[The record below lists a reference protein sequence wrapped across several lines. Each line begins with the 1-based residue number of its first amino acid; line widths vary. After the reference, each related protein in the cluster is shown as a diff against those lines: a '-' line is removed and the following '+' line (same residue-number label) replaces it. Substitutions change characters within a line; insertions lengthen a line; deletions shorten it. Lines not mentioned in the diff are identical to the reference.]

1 MTADFTSPNRP
12 STLTLGHSPDPD
24 DAFMFYALAEGLV
37 DTKGWQF
44 EHILQD
50 IQTLNERAT
59 RGELHVS
66 AISIHAY
73 AYVLD
78 KYALLPSGAS
88 MGDGYGPLLVASRG
102 KALPDL
108 SDDLAVAD
116 WLQMQR
122 IAVPG
127 KMTSAWLALQL
138 FMGTTPMAVEV
149 PFDRI
154 FDYVKCGNADVGL
167 IIHEGQL
174 TYGVE
179 GFQRVADLG
188 DWWKRETGLP
198 LPLGGNVVRKDF
210 SREERSEINRI
221 LSASIAYGLEHRVA
235 GVRHAMPLARG
246 MDETLADQFIG
257 MYVNDYTL
265 DYGDKGRAA
274 IREFLG
280 RAALMKFIPAPVE
293 LEFVE

>member
-1 MTADFTSPNRP
+1 
-12 STLTLGHSPDPD
+12 
-24 DAFMFYALAEGLV
+24 
-37 DTKGWQF
+37 
-44 EHILQD
+44 
-50 IQTLNERAT
+50 
-59 RGELHVS
+59 
-66 AISIHAY
+66 
-73 AYVLD
+73 VLD